1 MRKGRALGCKAEKEN
16 ADTMQENLTKRREDP
31 ATRMKASAPRPYSWL
46 RIAGHSSKWRWEGTQ
61 RPVAQCNAA
70 APAAAAGTELEECCR
85 SGGQRGR
92 GAERSLKNRKKA
104 GLGKPLPLLAFQVA
118 WSAAADPELSLHDS
132 GTASLVREEPCSS
145 WARAYHLIGCVCLGR
160 GTCPLWDQ
168 CPPSSTWASA
178 TLNFNQATGKKT

>member
-70 APAAAAGTELEECCR
+70 APAER
-85 SGGQRGR
+85 SWRSVAEVVGR
-92 GAERSLKNRKKA
+92 GAEGQKEA
-104 GLGKPLPLLAFQVA
+104 
-118 WSAAADPELSLHDS
+118 
-132 GTASLVREEPCSS
+132 
-145 WARAYHLIGCVCLGR
+145 
-160 GTCPLWDQ
+160 
-168 CPPSSTWASA
+168 
-178 TLNFNQATGKKT
+178 